1 MNIYEKLL
9 NVQTELKAPKG
20 QFNAFGK
27 YKYRSC
33 EDILEA
39 LKPVLNKYKLT
50 FFINDEIVEV
60 NNRNYVKATITIINI
75 EKPDEQIQTS
85 ALAREEET
93 KKGMDGSQITG
104 ASSSY
109 ARKYALNGLFA
120 IDDTKDS
127 DITNNGEDE
136 ESTEDKEM
144 LVEIIAKN
152 ITPEELSKFL
162 KNKKVKL
169 LDQANYKDLV
179 ILHDLIM
186 VRIKKEKAEE
196 NKLKDTSE
204 DRSNMIKKIKEAIN
218 GEKFQRMLNF
228 YEVDEIWQMSDEQ
241 LRKVYNK
248 IFKKIRSVENGNK
261 NY

>member
-60 NNRNYVKATITIINI
+60 NNRNYVKAIITIINI

-109 ARKYALNGLFA
+109 ARKYALNGMFM

-127 DITNNGEDE
+127 DSTNTYGKDKTEQEKVKDFLNSRNGMIEKLSE
-136 ESTEDKEM
+136 YVKGDKLERM
-144 LVEIIAKN
+144 
-152 ITPEELSKFL
+152 L
-162 KNKKVKL
+162 KNYGVNELFEMK
-169 LDQANYKDLV
+169 
-179 ILHDLIM
+179 
-186 VRIKKEKAEE
+186 
-196 NKLKDTSE
+196 
-204 DRSNMIKKIKEAIN
+204 
-218 GEKFQRMLNF
+218 
-228 YEVDEIWQMSDEQ
+228 DEQ
-241 LRKVYNK
+241 LKDACKK
-248 IFKKIRSVENGNK
+248 IFDKKVS
-261 NY
+261 

>member
-1 MNIYEKLL
+1 
-9 NVQTELKAPKG
+9 
-20 QFNAFGK
+20 
-27 YKYRSC
+27 
-33 EDILEA
+33 
-39 LKPVLNKYKLT
+39 
-50 FFINDEIVEV
+50 
-60 NNRNYVKATITIINI
+60 
-75 EKPDEQIQTS
+75 
-85 ALAREEET
+85 
-93 KKGMDGSQITG
+93 
-104 ASSSY
+104 
-109 ARKYALNGLFA
+109 
-120 IDDTKDS
+120 
-127 DITNNGEDE
+127 
-136 ESTEDKEM
+136 M

-248 IFKKIRSVENGNK
+248 IFKK
-261 NY
+261 

>member
-248 IFKKIRSVENGNK
+248 IFKK
-261 NY
+261 